1 MQTLHK
7 FFASFTQLPD
17 TVKNNFSIF
26 DVDSSEIAINKK
38 KLKHYDLE
46 NMVLER
52 GSKVLNVF
60 LVAHTHLDPGWLNTV
75 DEYYQ

>member
-1 MQTLHK
+1 M
-7 FFASFTQLPD
+7 D
-17 TVKNNFSIF
+17 R
-26 DVDSSEIAINKK
+26 SEIAINKK